1 MHKRDYKLALQT
13 LQAQRLR
20 REHADL
26 AAQPQYR
33 ALGEFFFTEMY
44 GPRDF
49 THRDEQARR
58 LRQFVNI
65 VPGLALK
72 DVEPAL
78 MMLDLTNRLDDE
90 MVDKLIEMG
99 EPVDFDEAAYE
110 RAYRLVDNY
119 AVRQEQLELMRTAL
133 YDVYRTARKAF
144 IGTTLDRTEGLAHMT
159 GMSEIHRFLK
169 HGHHAI
175 QTVKDIYHF
184 VETIYVR
191 EKDRLDRIYDEAAV
205 S

>member
-13 LQAQRLR
+13 FQAQRLR
-20 REHADL
+20 HDHADL
-26 AAQPQYR
+26 AADRQYR
-33 ALGEFFFTEMY
+33 AIAEFFFTEMY
-44 GPRDF
+44 GPRDY

-58 LRQFVNI
+58 LRQFVNV
-65 VPGLALK
+65 VPGLTLK

-78 MMLDLTNRLDDE
+78 RLLDVSNGLDDE

-99 EPVDFDEAAYE
+99 EPVEFDEAAYD
-110 RAYRLVDNY
+110 RAYRLLDNY
-119 AVRQEQLELMRTAL
+119 DQRIEQLELMRTAL
-133 YDVYRTARKAF
+133 YNVFRTSRKPF
-144 IGTTLDRTEGLAHMT
+144 IGATLDRTEGLAHMT

-169 HGHHAI
+169 LGMHAI
-175 QTVKDIYHF
+175 QSVKDIYHF
-184 VETIYVR
+184 VETVYVR